1 MRLPSEILF
10 RQSLQAVPM
19 IGCFVGKLF
28 FCYSAYNYYIY
39 FVYFVFYIV
48 LAFGW
53 LLWYDYS
60 V

>member
-1 MRLPSEILF
+1 
-10 RQSLQAVPM
+10 M

-48 LAFGW
+48 LAFKF